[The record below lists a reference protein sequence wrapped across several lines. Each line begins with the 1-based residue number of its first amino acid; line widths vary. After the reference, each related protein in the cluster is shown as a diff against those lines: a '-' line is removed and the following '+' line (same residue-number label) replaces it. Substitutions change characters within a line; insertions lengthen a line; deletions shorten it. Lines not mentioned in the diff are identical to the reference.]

1 MEDNSKIFNG
11 TKSPSFGGVGE
22 APKFNEEAMATVNKI
37 ISRYP
42 QGKHKS
48 ALLPILHIAQAEFGG
63 WLSPETMDYVAS
75 ILNIKPIEVY
85 EVASFYSMYNLK
97 PVGKCLLEVCRTSS
111 CWTRG
116 AEDVV
121 KHIEKRLNIK
131 EGETTKDGMFT
142 LKTVECLG
150 SCGTAPMLQCGAS
163 YHENLTL
170 EKVDALIDEYRAAG
184 KLRSYTDLDY
194 KNTL

>member
-1 MEDNSKIFNG
+1 MSKEIR
-11 TKSPSFGGVGE
+11 
-22 APKFNEEAMATVNKI
+22 FNEEALATVNKI
-37 ISRYP
+37 IARYP
-42 QGKHKS
+42 QGKQKS
-48 ALLPILHIAQAEFGG
+48 ALIPVLHIAQAEFGG

-85 EVASFYSMYNLK
+85 EVASFYSMFNLK

-111 CWTRG
+111 CWVRG

-121 KHIEKRLNIK
+121 KHIEKRLGIK

-163 YHENLTL
+163 FHENLTL
-170 EKVDALIDEYRAAG
+170 EKVDAIIEEYRAAG